1 MNNKSRHLNVI
12 PATALLASSTT
23 ISQTEN
29 ATYET
34 GVRLFITVAAPT
46 LGGGTDSV
54 YLCAVPPRG
63 GVAIPL
69 AGFSGVNALAVA
81 GTYMVDFYP
90 GAWLPAAGVT
100 LKNLLGAFGLSL
112 PMQWAVQIG
121 IGAANAATITVDA
134 VVMP

>member
-12 PATALLASSTT
+12 SATALAASSTT
-23 ISQTEN
+23 ISPTQS
-29 ATYET
+29 ATWGRGIRFY
-34 GVRLFITVAAPT
+34 ITVAAVT
-46 LGGGTDSV
+46 LGGGTDSI

-81 GTYMVDFYP
+81 GQYMIDFYP

-100 LKNLLGAFGLSL
+100 LKNLIAVFGLEL
-112 PMQWAVQIG
+112 PMNWAIQIG
-121 IGAANAATITVDA
+121 IGAGNAATITVDA
-134 VVMP
+134 EMMP